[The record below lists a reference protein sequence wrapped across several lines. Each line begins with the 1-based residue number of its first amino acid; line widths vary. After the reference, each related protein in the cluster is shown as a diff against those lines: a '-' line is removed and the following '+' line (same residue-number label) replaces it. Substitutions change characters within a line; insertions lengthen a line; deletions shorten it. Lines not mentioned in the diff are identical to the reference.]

1 MKQKTYL
8 HWGLTLTAAAC
19 AILVFYDT
27 FFQNG
32 VLLVFMERLFK
43 ILTPVLYG
51 LAMAYLLTPIVDAFD
66 RVFRDRLGIKRAG
79 LVRCL
84 SILVTWVIALGL
96 VYLLFSILVPELAAS
111 ISLLFSNFE
120 SYYRTI
126 YSWATQ
132 LVEDNPYVS
141 ERLLTLVRNYYNE
154 LVNWVTNTLIPGA
167 QVAIVAV
174 TGGVVSV
181 LVFAKDL
188 LVGVVVSVYF
198 LARKETFSKHS
209 RKLLYSAVS
218 VPHYERT
225 LRAAREADR
234 IFSGFVRGK
243 LLDSLIIGV
252 LCFLVCSILKFPY
265 TPIISVFVGVTNVI
279 PIFGPFLGAIPS
291 AFLILLVDPRQCLY
305 FVIFIIALQQF
316 DGNILGPKILGETVG
331 ISSFWI
337 IVAILVG
344 GGFGGVLGMFLGV
357 PVFACLYSAVQS
369 VSQASLRK
377 KGVTDDS
384 IFEPRKEM
392 TGPTTTPKGDSH
404 E

>member
-8 HWGLTLTAAAC
+8 HWGVTLTASAC

-32 VLLVFMERLFK
+32 VLLVFMEKLFK

-96 VYLLFSILVPELAAS
+96 IYLLFSILVPELAAS

-132 LVEDNPYVS
+132 LVEDNPYIS
-141 ERLLTLVRNYYNE
+141 ERVLTLVRSYYNE

-188 LVGVVVSVYF
+188 LVGIVVSVYF
-198 LARKETFSKHS
+198 LARKETFGRHS
-209 RKLLYSAVS
+209 RKLLYAAVS
-218 VPHYERT
+218 EPHYERA
-225 LRAAREADR
+225 LCAAREADR

-243 LLDSLIIGV
+243 LLDSLIIGI
-252 LCFLVCSILKFPY
+252 LCFIICSVLKFPY

-357 PVFACLYSAVQS
+357 PVFACIYSAVQS

-384 IFEPRKEM
+384 IFDPRKET
-392 TGPTTTPKGDSH
+392 TGPITTPKGDSH

>member
-198 LARKETFSKHS
+198 LARKETFGKHS

-392 TGPTTTPKGDSH
+392 TEPTTTPKGDSH

>member
-8 HWGLTLTAAAC
+8 HWGVTLTAAAC

-32 VLLVFMERLFK
+32 VLLRFMEKLLT
-43 ILTPVLYG
+43 ILKPVLYG
-51 LAMAYLLTPIVDAFD
+51 LALAYLLAPIVNAFD
-66 RVFRDRLGIKRAG
+66 RLFGERLGMKKAS

-84 SILVTWVIALGL
+84 SILVTWLLVGAM
-96 VYLLFSILVPELAAS
+96 VYLLFSILIPELAAS
-111 ISLLFSNFE
+111 VALLFSNFE

-132 LVEDNPYVS
+132 LVEDNPYIS
-141 ERLLTLVRNYYNE
+141 ERVLALVRGYYNE

-198 LARKETFSKHS
+198 LARKETFALHS
-209 RKLLYSAVS
+209 RKLLYSVVS
-218 VPHYERT
+218 APRYERT
-225 LRAAREADR
+225 LRALGEADR

-243 LLDSLIIGV
+243 LLDSLIIGI
-252 LCFLVCSILKFPY
+252 LCFIVCSLLKFPY

-331 ISSFWI
+331 VSSFWI

-357 PVFACLYSAVQS
+357 PVFACLHSAVTS
-369 VSQASLRK
+369 LCRSSLRR
-377 KGVTDDS
+377 KGVTDDA
-384 IFEPRKEM
+384 IFEPHHDQ
-392 TGPTTTPKGDSH
+392 TTSSKGEPHD
-404 E
+404 

>member
-51 LAMAYLLTPIVDAFD
+51 LAMAYLLTPIVDALD

-198 LARKETFSKHS
+198 LARKETFGKHS

-305 FVIFIIALQQF
+305 FIIFIIALQQF

-392 TGPTTTPKGDSH
+392 TGPTTTQKGDSH

>member
-198 LARKETFSKHS
+198 LARKETFGKHS

-225 LRAAREADR
+225 LCAAREADR